1 MIKSIFGTLPLF
13 DETSILVLLRVFDW
27 KRQLAI
33 ALLRQLY
40 NSVAYSVIL
49 WQNISGLSR
58 TQMMGIIVIYCVAG
72 KTEKRIIESG
82 KQQTKTVGLMDN
94 GFKIFVVVFLKKVL
108 QV

>member
-1 MIKSIFGTLPLF
+1 
-13 DETSILVLLRVFDW
+13 
-27 KRQLAI
+27 
-33 ALLRQLY
+33 
-40 NSVAYSVIL
+40 
-49 WQNISGLSR
+49 
-58 TQMMGIIVIYCVAG
+58 MMGIIVIYCVAG